1 MIKLPG
7 IVILLSLVIFLT
19 ACTVGV
25 ESRPVQ
31 IDVAPPAP
39 ATALVK
45 VVTLIPEAELTL
57 TPRPAVNRPD
67 PVGDEQ
73 VRKTA
78 IANLQAL
85 LDAPELELAI
95 QGVESSPNA
104 SNYPAVVF
112 IDAQGNRYYISQ
124 DTLQPIEFTIE
135 RPIQDTPGGSKTPDE
150 LRAIAFQLA
159 QDHSSRFA
167 ELQEKLAYS
176 EGNKSGEN
184 SFFRWELPGSNV
196 GGMPAI
202 LQIGLKQDGRLFG
215 YLNSIDLLE

>member
-7 IVILLSLVIFLT
+7 IFILLSLTILLS
-19 ACTVGV
+19 ACAVGI
-25 ESRPVQ
+25 ESTPVQ
-31 IDVAPPAP
+31 LSGPSSTS
-39 ATALVK
+39 ATAIEK

-57 TPRPAVNRPD
+57 TPRPVVTRPD

-73 VRKTA
+73 ARKTA

-124 DTLQPIEFTIE
+124 DTLRPIEFTID
-135 RPIQDTPGGSKTPDE
+135 RPIQETPGEAKPPDE

-159 QDHSSRFA
+159 QDHSSRFI

-176 EGNKSGEN
+176 EGNKSDEN

-202 LQIGLKQDGRLFG
+202 LQIGLKQDGTLFG